1 MSLANKTVLVTGAGR
16 GIGAGIARCF
26 AARGANVVVTDLE
39 EAIVQ
44 ETATSL
50 AIETGTKT
58 LGLVADAASQE
69 SMAECL
75 DQVAAQLGTLD
86 VLVNNAGV
94 GGPKLGF
101 EEVAQDSAASSMSDS
116 AWDEQL
122 KYNLRTAFSSTSAAI
137 PRMNDGG
144 SIVNIASI
152 AALGPSPELP
162 AYGAAK
168 AGVVHLTRT
177 FALELAARGIRVNCL
192 CPGLLW
198 TRAWEMLATR
208 MQAGAP
214 EMANMS
220 PRQIFEAVVKQR
232 TPLGDEQ
239 TPEDIGN
246 LAVFYASD
254 EARMITGQVV
264 AVDGGITVR

>member
-1 MSLANKTVLVTGAGR
+1 MTLTNKTVLVTGAGR

-26 AARGANVVVTDLE
+26 AAKGAKVAVTDLDE
-39 EAIVQ
+39 SIARDTAAVLDTDAI
-44 ETATSL
+44 
-50 AIETGTKT
+50 
-58 LGLVADAASQE
+58 GLVADAASQE
-69 SMAECL
+69 SMAACI
-75 DQVAAQLGTLD
+75 DKVAAELGTLD

-94 GGPKLGF
+94 GGLNLNF
-101 EEVAQDSAASSMSDS
+101 EEVEEASALAGMSDS

-122 KYNLRTAFSSTSAAI
+122 IYNLRTAFSSSSAAI
-137 PRMNDGG
+137 SRMNDGG

-152 AALGPSPELP
+152 AALGPSTDLP

-168 AGVVHLTRT
+168 AGVVHLTKT
-177 FALELAARGIRVNCL
+177 LAAELAPRRIRVNCI

-198 TRAWEMLATR
+198 TRAWQMLATR
-208 MQAGAP
+208 MQASQP
-214 EMANMS
+214 EMADLS
-220 PRQIFEAVVKQR
+220 PRQIFEGVVQQI
-232 TPLGDEQ
+232 TPLGGEQ

-264 AVDGGITVR
+264 AVDGGITLRG